1 MTKHITKIALACARV
16 RMQMVNKG
24 NVVLYLDKELVEKSK
39 ELGFNLSKTF
49 ENHLRRLMTQFS
61 TSNSLDNLDSSC
73 KSRYVAGG
81 EGFEPS
87 TPNLGVGFP
96 KEFNIDN
103 FKVFIYEKYCK
114 SYASQIFNFVQKHS
128 EYLDN
133 PSLMLSLKPSVKR
146 NALKSMVALSK
157 YIGCYESYKSKL
169 KSYGIKWSNEDT
181 AFNGFLSI
189 FSKQHDTLGVW
200 VKQIQPLISDSEK
213 LFLRFLAVTGLRRTE
228 AITAFNMVIDL
239 NANGKLGE
247 YYNSELSVLEHYKF
261 KVFLRG
267 TKNAYISFVPKEL
280 IEQICLSQK
289 ISYYAFHS
297 RLNRK
302 HIPLR
307 FKEFRSYHNSY
318 LRKQGIISE
327 LVDVLAGRVPKTVF
341 ARHYLGEDIKEFSI
355 KVLGISQG
363 LEASLFS

>member
-1 MTKHITKIALACARV
+1 MRNKHNL
-16 RMQMVNKG
+16 
-24 NVVLYLDKELVEKSK
+24 VLYIDKELVSKSK

-49 ENHLRRLMTQFS
+49 ENQLKNLITQFS
-61 TSNSLDNLDSSC
+61 TSNSLNNLELSS
-73 KSRYVAGG
+73 KLRIVAGG

-96 KEFNIDN
+96 NGFSIDN
-103 FKVFIYEKYCK
+103 FKDFVQGKYCK
-114 SYASQIFNFVQKHS
+114 SYASQILNFVQKHS

-133 PSLMLSLKPSVKR
+133 PSLMLSLKPSVRR

-157 YIGCYESYKSKL
+157 YVGCYESYKSKL
-169 KSYGIKWSNEDT
+169 KSYGIKWINEDT

-189 FSKQHDTLGVW
+189 FSKQHDTLGAW

-213 LFLRFLAVTGLRRTE
+213 LFLRFLAITGLRRTE
-228 AITAFNMVIDL
+228 AITSFNMVIDL
-239 NANGKLGE
+239 NVCGKLGE
-247 YYNSELSVLEHYKF
+247 YYNPELSVLEHYKH

-267 TKNAYISFVPKEL
+267 TKNAYISFVSKEL

-327 LVDVLAGRVPKTVF
+327 LVDVLAGRVPKSVF
-341 ARHYLGEDIKEFSI
+341 TRHYLGEDMRDFSI
-355 KVLGISQG
+355 QVLGIEEN
-363 LEASLFS
+363 LEKSLLNHSVSIS

>member
-1 MTKHITKIALACARV
+1 LK
-16 RMQMVNKG
+16 
-24 NVVLYLDKELVEKSK
+24 
-39 ELGFNLSKTF
+39 
-49 ENHLRRLMTQFS
+49 RRLELS
-61 TSNSLDNLDSSC
+61 SNLE
-73 KSRYVAGG
+73 KVAGG
-81 EGFEPS
+81 ERFEPS

-96 KEFNIDN
+96 IGFSIDN
-103 FKVFIYEKYCK
+103 FKVFIQGKYCH
-114 SYASQIFNFVQKHS
+114 SYANQILNFVQKYP

-133 PSLMLSLKPSVKR
+133 PSLMLSLKPSVR
-146 NALKSMVALSK
+146 CNALKSMVALSK
-157 YIGCYESYKSKL
+157 YVGCYESYKSKL

-189 FSKQHDTLGVW
+189 FSKNHDTLGTW
-200 VKQIQPLISDSEK
+200 VKQIQPLTSNSEK
-213 LFLRFLAVTGLRRTE
+213 LFLRFLAATGLRRTE
-228 AITAFNMVIDL
+228 VITSFNMVIDL
-239 NANGKLGE
+239 STDGKLGD
-247 YYNSELSVLEHYKF
+247 YYNPELRVLEHYKY

-341 ARHYLGEDIKEFSI
+341 ARHYLGEDMKTFSNQ
-355 KVLGISQG
+355 VLEIEMS
-363 LEASLFS
+363 LEKTLLS